1 MRLITLLNL
10 LLDAK
15 VVLTPIPNGLD
26 GTSRPTITV
35 KLTVAVLVPVKSTK
49 VEEGLIIGRGPV

>member
-15 VVLTPIPNGLD
+15 VALTPIPNGLD

-35 KLTVAVLVPVKSTK
+35 KLTIAVLVRARSTK
-49 VEEGLIIGRGPV
+49 VEEGLIVGRGPM